1 LIGDRLAME
10 IALGAGRAIFVTE
23 PRGAI
28 VMPMD
33 AKEFKRRVAEH
44 FENVTEVEFL
54 RNLQKSSPY
63 LFIKGSGEP
72 KEVQTQSKSVTDNN
86 AIVKHD

>member
-1 LIGDRLAME
+1 VAIV
-10 IALGAGRAIFVTE
+10 LGAGRAIFETE
-23 PRGAI
+23 SRGAI

-44 FENVTEVEFL
+44 FENVTEEEFL

-63 LFIKGSGEP
+63 LFTKGSGEP
-72 KEVQTQSKSVTDNN
+72 KEFQTRSKSGMDNN